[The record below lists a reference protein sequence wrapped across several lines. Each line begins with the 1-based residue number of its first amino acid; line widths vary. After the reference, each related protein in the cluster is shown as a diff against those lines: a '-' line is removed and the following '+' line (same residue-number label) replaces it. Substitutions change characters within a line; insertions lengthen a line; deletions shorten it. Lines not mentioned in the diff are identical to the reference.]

1 MSEYS
6 EDLGEAAVANEAASI
21 PDDQLD
27 AYIASLVGDDEVVE
41 DESSDAE
48 EVESDGE
55 EPAEEVESTES
66 VDEDSDDSEDSA
78 SEEDEEP
85 AEETE
90 EEESPE
96 VPEGLER
103 VLAPF
108 KANGKMIQVDNVD
121 DAISLMQMGAN
132 YSEKMHSLK
141 PHLKTIRMLEQQGA
155 MDESILH
162 TLLDAKNGN
171 AEAIR
176 KLIVDAKIDPTDLLD
191 IDPDNPVDYNPKD
204 YAISDTQ
211 YEFQNVLKD
220 LESSEHYTP
229 TLDVVSSW
237 DERSRAKMYEDPSI
251 LQGLHAVIA
260 GDHFEKIQ
268 THLSTLRTLGKV
280 PAGMTDVDAFG
291 MAAQM
296 LDERGELGA
305 APQQTQQKRI
315 QPKRDEKIIERKR
328 AAAPA
333 KGRKAV
339 PKAKGT
345 NLDFAKMTDEEF
357 SKAYDAGLFKQ
368 ITQ

>member
-1 MSEYS
+1 
-6 EDLGEAAVANEAASI
+6 
-21 PDDQLD
+21 
-27 AYIASLVGDDEVVE
+27 
-41 DESSDAE
+41 
-48 EVESDGE
+48 
-55 EPAEEVESTES
+55 
-66 VDEDSDDSEDSA
+66 
-78 SEEDEEP
+78 
-85 AEETE
+85 
-90 EEESPE
+90 
-96 VPEGLER
+96 
-103 VLAPF
+103 
-108 KANGKMIQVDNVD
+108 
-121 DAISLMQMGAN
+121 
-132 YSEKMHSLK
+132 
-141 PHLKTIRMLEQQGA
+141 MLEQQGA

-191 IDPDNPVDYNPKD
+191 IDPDNPVDYNTKD

-220 LESSEHYTP
+220 LESSEHYTA

-296 LDERGELGA
+296 LEERGELGT
-305 APQQTQQKRI
+305 APNKQERN
-315 QPKRDEKIIERKR
+315 QPKRDVALVDRKR
-328 AAAPA
+328 AVAPA
-333 KGRKAV
+333 KGRRTA
-339 PKAKGT
+339 PKATGMD
-345 NLDFAKMTDEEF
+345 LDFASMTDEEF
-357 SKAYDAGLFKQ
+357 AKAYDAGLYKQ
-368 ITQ
+368 LSQ